1 MCVSIHVSHIVCA
14 THWCVISDT
23 CMMMDE
29 HIVADS
35 TDGFSTIS
43 QSKENNSLC
52 RWVISEIFR
61 IYAYVGTRNGSL
73 EDCRTPLSKIF
84 ECDRNWLF
92 DCKSFRQ
99 VIWWRSVLSYLTT
112 FSHATWK
119 YLYTWCKD
127 IQPIVIFCLFLS
139 ASWHPL
145 NFLFLTCNVDISSN
159 WSSVALE
166 KIAEQITWKF
176 FFSILT
182 RNHDSEWNSGD
193 AESQGNESKKC
204 SSMWPTSSCE
214 W

>member
-73 EDCRTPLSKIF
+73 EDCRTPQSKIF
-84 ECDRNWLF
+84 VCDRNWLF
-92 DCKSFRQ
+92 DCKSCRQ
-99 VIWWRSVLSYLTT
+99 VIWWHSVLSYLTIFLMLLENICT
-112 FSHATWK
+112 LDVRIFSLSWYFVCSCQRH
-119 YLYTWCKD
+119 D
-127 IQPIVIFCLFLS
+127 IHWIFC
-139 ASWHPL
+139 SWHVTLVSLPIDHPL
-145 NFLFLTCNVDISSN
+145 L
-159 WSSVALE
+159 
-166 KIAEQITWKF
+166 WKR
-176 FFSILT
+176 S
-182 RNHDSEWNSGD
+182 RSR
-193 AESQGNESKKC
+193 
-204 SSMWPTSSCE
+204 
-214 W
+214 